1 MMRTCFLIISLL
13 ISSAVL
19 AQPVI
24 PDSGRMEKIRS
35 AKAVIEKIYT
45 DFAEANHFPGMVYG
59 VVVDGQ
65 MAFSGSTGF
74 ANLEGK
80 IPAGSRTA
88 FRIASMS
95 KSFTTMAILQLRD
108 AGKLRLDD
116 PASQYIPEMK
126 GLKLLTA
133 DAPAITIRHLMIHA
147 AGLPE
152 DNPWGDRQLADTD
165 QELLALVKAG
175 LSFSNIPGV
184 KYEYSNLGFALLG
197 RIITRVSGLPY
208 QQYITQKIFK
218 PLGMNHTYWEYD
230 RVPAKDL
237 ALGYRWLRSQYA
249 EEALLHDGSY
259 GAMGGIITTLEDFSR
274 YLAFHQSAWP
284 PANDVSATVIK
295 KSSLREMQ
303 QPWMFN
309 NLNPNYRY
317 PGSAKTCPLVASYG
331 YGLRWTIDCSARV
344 TVGHSGG
351 LPGFGSNWF
360 ILPDYGIGLICFAN
374 RTYAPASVVNMKVM
388 DTLLAITGLK
398 AFSVKPSA
406 ILEQKKKELVAFLPD
421 WNNAEASKLF
431 AENFFPDY
439 PIDLLREESRALF
452 AKAGRIIRVTEMK
465 AENQLRGYFLLEGEK
480 TNLEVSF
487 TLTPENPP
495 RIQEYHIREMK

>member
-1 MMRTCFLIISLL
+1 
-13 ISSAVL
+13 
-19 AQPVI
+19 
-24 PDSGRMEKIRS
+24 
-35 AKAVIEKIYT
+35 
-45 DFAEANHFPGMVYG
+45 
-59 VVVDGQ
+59 
-65 MAFSGSTGF
+65 
-74 ANLEGK
+74 
-80 IPAGSRTA
+80 
-88 FRIASMS
+88 
-95 KSFTTMAILQLRD
+95 
-108 AGKLRLDD
+108 
-116 PASQYIPEMK
+116 
-126 GLKLLTA
+126 
-133 DAPAITIRHLMIHA
+133 
-147 AGLPE
+147 
-152 DNPWGDRQLADTD
+152 
-165 QELLALVKAG
+165 
-175 LSFSNIPGV
+175 
-184 KYEYSNLGFALLG
+184 
-197 RIITRVSGLPY
+197 
-208 QQYITQKIFK
+208 
-218 PLGMNHTYWEYD
+218 
-230 RVPAKDL
+230 
-237 ALGYRWLRSQYA
+237 
-249 EEALLHDGSY
+249 
-259 GAMGGIITTLEDFSR
+259 
-274 YLAFHQSAWP
+274 
-284 PANDVSATVIK
+284 
-295 KSSLREMQ
+295 MQ

-331 YGLRWTIDCSARV
+331 YGLRWTSDCSARV

>member
-1 MMRTCFLIISLL
+1 M

-24 PDSGRMEKIRS
+24 RDSGRMEKIRS
-35 AKAVIEKIYT
+35 ARDVIEKIYT
-45 DFAEANHFPGMVYG
+45 DFAAANHFPGMVYG
-59 VVVDGQ
+59 VMVDGK

-80 IPAGSRTA
+80 IAAGSKTA

-126 GLKLLTA
+126 GLKLLTG

-152 DNPWGDRQLADTD
+152 DNPWGDRQLADSD
-165 QELLALVKAG
+165 QELLALVKGG
-175 LSFSNIPGV
+175 LSFSNVPGI
-184 KYEYSNLGFALLG
+184 KYEYSNLGFTLLG

-208 QQYITQKIFK
+208 QQYISQKIFR

-230 RVPAKDL
+230 QVPAKDL
-237 ALGYRWLRSQYA
+237 AHGYRWIRAQYA

-259 GAMGGIITTLEDFSR
+259 GAMGGIITTLEDFSK
-274 YLAFHQSAWP
+274 YLALHQSAWP
-284 PANDVSATVIK
+284 PANDLSAPVIR

-317 PGSAKTCPLVASYG
+317 PGSTKACPLVASYG
-331 YGLRWTIDCSARV
+331 YGLRWTSDCAARV

-388 DTLLAITGLK
+388 DTLLTITGLK
-398 AFSVKPSA
+398 AFPVKPSV
-406 ILEQKKKELVAFLPD
+406 ILEQKKKELAAFLPD
-421 WNNAEASKLF
+421 WKNAEASKLF

-452 AKAGRIIRVTEMK
+452 SKAGRIIRVSEMK
-465 AENQLRGYFLLEGEK
+465 AENQLRGSFILEGEK

-495 RIQEYHIREMK
+495 RIQEYHIREIR